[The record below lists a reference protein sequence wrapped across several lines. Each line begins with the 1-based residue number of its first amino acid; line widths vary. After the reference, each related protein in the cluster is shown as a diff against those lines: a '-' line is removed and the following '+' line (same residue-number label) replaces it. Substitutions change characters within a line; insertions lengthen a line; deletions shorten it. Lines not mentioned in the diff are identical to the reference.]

1 MALLRPQVK
10 EKNIRPIPHAQLRP
24 HCNVQWLFEPHKMSQ
39 TVLSLVAVPCR
50 NRLQLY
56 LNPQC
61 AHGIFHFHRI
71 LILHPA
77 WWICCAF
84 QMFQG

>member
-1 MALLRPQVK
+1 MSNASRSYAYTENVWLPWRCCVPK
-10 EKNIRPIPHAQLRP
+10 SRKKIRPIPHAQLRP

-56 LNPQC
+56 LSPQC
-61 AHGIFHFHRI
+61 AHGISIFIGF
-71 LILHPA
+71 
-77 WWICCAF
+77 
-84 QMFQG
+84 